1 MWLAFRVYHH
11 ASQEQNKPQFYD
23 HVYLLATYRLCIP
36 LKQAML
42 RVLSW
47 LAIIFLFYSAL
58 LLALIHNIPQHI
70 FSIWISFHS
79 LNFIIYSSK
88 FHKFNQNFSTV
99 S

>member
-1 MWLAFRVYHH
+1 MWLAFRVCHH
-11 ASQEQNKPQFYD
+11 ASQEQNEPQFYD
-23 HVYLLATYRLCIP
+23 HFYLSVTFRLCIP

-47 LAIIFLFYSAL
+47 LALISLAYSAL

-70 FSIWISFHS
+70 FSIWISLHS

-88 FHKFNQNFSTV
+88 FHEFNQNFSPL